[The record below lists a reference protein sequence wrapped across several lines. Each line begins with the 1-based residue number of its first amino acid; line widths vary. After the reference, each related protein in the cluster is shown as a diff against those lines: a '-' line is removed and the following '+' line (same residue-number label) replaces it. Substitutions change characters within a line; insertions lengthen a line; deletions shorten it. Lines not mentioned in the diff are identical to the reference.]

1 MLHGWTWLT
10 DIPYPFPLLLDQK
23 CREYAVETGLAV
35 LLSGIAMYYLKRFG
49 QFKDSISPKPVGKAT
64 ILVYDDSKGV
74 LDDVKMV
81 RPEELGKMRVV
92 G

>member
-10 DIPYPFPLLLDQK
+10 DHSISLLLDQK

-35 LLSGIAMYYLKRFG
+35 LLSGIAMYYLKRFAR
-49 QFKDSISPKPVGKAT
+49 FKDSISPQPVGKAT